1 MFSHYRLDMACLCC
15 IVFIC
20 LCFLCF
26 GLEHDLIWFLIEFRS
41 FRLLICSVSSPYDVV
56 MLLYILIRWV
66 VFVVIFW
73 DEFSTVCQSFIVFIM
88 HEGVIV
94 RNPKT
99 DSNSEFGC
107 PNTAEERERCAR
119 GCSAKGQAKGG
130 HVCHTARAPLWPRVA
145 HAGHTWAVWCPSK
158 IWTILP
164 LIFPP
169 QMVSLPSNFS

>member
-41 FRLLICSVSSPYDVV
+41 FRLLIHLVSSPNDVAT
-56 MLLYILIRWV
+56 LLFVLIRWV
-66 VFVVIFW
+66 VFVIVFRDELSTIF
-73 DEFSTVCQSFIVFIM
+73 QSFIVVVM
-88 HEGVIV
+88 REGVTV
-94 RNPKT
+94 CNPKT
-99 DSNSEFGC
+99 DSNSEFGY

-119 GCSAKGQAKGG
+119 RSLGQKPSKGWPRVD

-145 HAGHTWAVWCPSK
+145 HADHTWAG
-158 IWTILP
+158 
-164 LIFPP
+164 
-169 QMVSLPSNFS
+169 